1 MGVDDSDDFHVVRRA
16 VLWRL
21 RITNVLPE
29 RVCIREKLFRHLVVN
44 DCDARR
50 ILVLRFSLSE
60 IAAAQKLDADRVEVP
75 GRRRG
80 VKRTCARIRR
90 FRVGWH
96 HFARRHDA
104 TRACEVAVRQHRSER
119 RGLDAR

>member
-1 MGVDDSDDFHVVRRA
+1 MAMGVDYSDDFHVARRT

-21 RITNVLPE
+21 RITNVLPD
-29 RVCIREKLFRHLVVN
+29 RVCIREKLFSHLVVN

-96 HFARRHDA
+96 HFARRPAA
-104 TRACEVAVRQHRSER
+104 TRACEVAV
-119 RGLDAR
+119 